1 MMNKR
6 DLTMAATINGD
17 MRNEFNAGLFPV
29 PEVVCVSTPSCT
41 QASIRTVSFH
51 GNEESQGL
59 RIIKEAMLKARY
71 DLGGDSGYVPVSSPT
86 CQQDELFGANQ
97 MDWEPYSLGD
107 EWCDD
112 DSTCNFPISLI
123 STAESGRGNFDLEE
137 MDDVTRST
145 EDMPISWVKFDPL
158 LEEQSIYVVHEIDG
172 TQSDLLRVDEDVN
185 STALWDTLDLDY
197 ALGQLTAA
205 ALAHEVNTTRFV
217 EA

>member
-1 MMNKR
+1 MINER
-6 DLTMAATINGD
+6 DLTMTATINGD
-17 MRNEFNAGLFPV
+17 TMNDFNAGLFPIT
-29 PEVVCVSTPSCT
+29 EVVCVSTPSCT
-41 QASIRTVSFH
+41 QSSIRTVSFH
-51 GNEESQGL
+51 ANGESRGL
-59 RIIKEAMLKARY
+59 RIIKEAMLKTRY
-71 DLGGDSGYVPVSSPT
+71 DLGGDSGYVSDSSPT

-107 EWCDD
+107 EMWDD
-112 DSTCNFPISLI
+112 DSMCNFPISLI
-123 STAESGRGNFDLEE
+123 STAESGRGDFDLEG
-137 MDDVTRST
+137 MDDVTRSPQG
-145 EDMPISWVKFDPL
+145 MPIIWEEFDPL

-172 TQSDLLRVDEDVN
+172 TQSDLLRVDEDEN